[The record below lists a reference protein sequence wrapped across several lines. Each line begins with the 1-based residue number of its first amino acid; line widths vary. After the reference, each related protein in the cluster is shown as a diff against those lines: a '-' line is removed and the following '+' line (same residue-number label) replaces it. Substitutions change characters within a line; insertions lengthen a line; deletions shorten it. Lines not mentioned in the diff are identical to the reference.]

1 MAVNREEKPMKSSR
15 VIRLLSYAP
24 LVVACAMA
32 SRSVQAQDMTLKD
45 AIQCKDFK
53 HNSDGSWFAE
63 SASLNYG
70 PGKKQQMNFFGTK
83 IKKGPSNMGEPDMW
97 ALLNE
102 KCGAGH

>member
-1 MAVNREEKPMKSSR
+1 M
-15 VIRLLSYAP
+15 IRLPVHAL

-32 SRSVQAQDMTLKD
+32 PKIALAQDVTLKD

-53 HNSDGSWFAE
+53 RNSDGSWHTEF
-63 SASLNYG
+63 ASLEYG
-70 PGKKQQMNFFGTK
+70 PGKKQQMNFFGTT
-83 IKKGPSNMGEPDMW
+83 IRKKAVKDGEPDMW